1 MLMLSGVAPL
11 LPPWRRGQRRRG
23 RRVYPLSAAA
33 TEVVSC
39 RQNHE
44 PHGAPGE
51 VSPGVRRVC
60 TQGPSGALAEGL
72 AIQAIT
78 FAYLKCSYIF
88 ILRCF

>member
-23 RRVYPLSAAA
+23 RRVYPLSAAI
-33 TEVVSC
+33 TEVVSR

-51 VSPGVRRVC
+51 VSPGVRRVRR
-60 TQGPSGALAEGL
+60 QGPLAALAEGL

-78 FAYLKCSYIF
+78 LS
-88 ILRCF
+88 